1 MTTVDPAERDLVR
14 RAVDGDQRALTEV
27 VERLRD
33 PLYRLAL
40 RMTGRPADAE
50 DAVQE
55 ILVRVLTRLSTWRAE
70 AALTTWAY
78 RVGANY
84 LISLH
89 RRSAQEEARLG
100 LDDFGADLRE
110 GLAAA
115 DHRGPEATLLA
126 EEVRL
131 TCTQAML
138 QCLSRE
144 ERVAFVLVD
153 LFGLSA
159 ADAAWVLDITPE
171 AFRKRG
177 ERARARLGAF
187 LRSSCGV
194 AERSAPCRCRRRIG
208 RAVELGRID
217 PAAPVYARHPVTPG
231 GRTVEE
237 AAAQLRRLRDVAAVI
252 AAHPDYAAPE
262 DRVAAVTRVLRSGR
276 FPLLD

>member
-194 AERSAPCRCRRRIG
+194 AERSAPCRCRRRIR

-217 PAAPVYARHPVTPG
+217 PAAPVYARHSVTPG

-237 AAAQLRRLRDVAAVI
+237 AAAQLGRLRDVAAVI